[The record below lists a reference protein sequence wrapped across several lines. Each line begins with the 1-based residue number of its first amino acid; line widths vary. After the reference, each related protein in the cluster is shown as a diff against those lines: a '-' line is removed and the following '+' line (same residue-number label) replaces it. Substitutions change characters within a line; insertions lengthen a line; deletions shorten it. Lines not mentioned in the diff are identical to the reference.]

1 MNHAPAQEDKEGQKG
16 TLYVVATPIGNL
28 EDVTLR
34 ALKALKEVQLIAA
47 EDTRRTGKLLKTYQ
61 IQTPLISLYD
71 QNELKKSNYLISMMK
86 RGMDIAYVSDA
97 GTPGI
102 SDPGYILVSQAIAN
116 DVQVV
121 PIPGVSAAIAA
132 LSVAGLP
139 MDRFAFEGFLPS
151 KMGKRQNFL
160 VSLKEEE
167 RTLVFY
173 ESPNRL
179 GATLIDLLEIFGDR
193 KIAVFRELTK
203 VHEEILRGFISE
215 VIALLRGRT
224 IKGEVTLIVAG
235 KEKTDSYSYKGD
247 DLIFRIYETLKEE
260 SNLSRL
266 DKIKKIAGETGLS
279 RRKIYQEVLKYEK
292 NRPFS

>member
-1 MNHAPAQEDKEGQKG
+1 
-16 TLYVVATPIGNL
+16 
-28 EDVTLR
+28 
-34 ALKALKEVQLIAA
+34 
-47 EDTRRTGKLLKTYQ
+47 
-61 IQTPLISLYD
+61 
-71 QNELKKSNYLISMMK
+71 MMK

-292 NRPFS
+292 IGHFLELLK